1 MFLLY
6 ICRMKVKLLQIGKT
20 QQGYLVQGIEFYEQ
34 RIKNYISFSME
45 TIPTL
50 KQAAS
55 LTADQLKI
63 KEGELILS
71 KLRPDDRLIL
81 LDERGK
87 SMTSV
92 GFSEFLQGQMNQGH
106 KQLVFVIGGA
116 FGFSEAVYKK
126 AMFQISLSDMTFS
139 HQVIRLLFM
148 EQMYRAMTILNN
160 HPYHHE

>member
-1 MFLLY
+1 M
-6 ICRMKVKLLQIGKT
+6 
-20 QQGYLVQGIEFYEQ
+20 
-34 RIKNYISFSME
+34 
-45 TIPTL
+45 

-55 LTADQLKI
+55 LPPDQLKQ

-87 SMTSV
+87 IFSSI
-92 GFSEFLQGQMNQGH
+92 GFSEFIQGQMNQGQ

-116 FGFSEAVYKK
+116 YGFSEEVYKK
-126 AMFQISLSDMTFS
+126 ASYKISLSEMTFS
-139 HQVIRLLFM
+139 HQLIRIVFM

>member
-1 MFLLY
+1 
-6 ICRMKVKLLQIGKT
+6 MKIKLLQIGKT

-34 RIKNYISFSME
+34 RIKNYLPFSIE
-45 TIPTL
+45 TIPSL

-55 LTADQLKI
+55 LSADQLKL

-71 KLRPDDRLIL
+71 KIKPDDRLIL

-87 SMTSV
+87 SYPST
-92 GFSEFLQGQMNQGH
+92 GFADFIQGQMNQGQ

-116 FGFSEAVYKK
+116 FGFSEAVYRK
-126 AMFQISLSDMTFS
+126 AAHQLSLSDMTFS
-139 HQVIRLLFM
+139 HQLIRLLFL

>member
-1 MFLLY
+1 
-6 ICRMKVKLLQIGKT
+6 MKVKLLQIGKT
-20 QQGYLVQGIEFYEQ
+20 QQSFLIEGIDFYEK
-34 RIKNYISFSME
+34 RIKNYLSFSIE
-45 TIPTL
+45 TTANL

-55 LTADQLKI
+55 LPPDQLKQ

-87 SMTSV
+87 TFSSI
-92 GFSEFLQGQMNQGH
+92 GFSEFIHGQMNQGQ

-116 FGFSEAVYKK
+116 FGFSEEVYKK
-126 AMFQISLSDMTFS
+126 ASYKISLSEMTFS
-139 HQVIRLLFM
+139 HQLIRIVFM

>member
-1 MFLLY
+1 
-6 ICRMKVKLLQIGKT
+6 MKVKLLQIGKT
-20 QQGYLVQGIEFYEQ
+20 QQSYLVEGIGYYEN
-34 RIKNYISFSME
+34 RIKNYLSFTIE

-55 LTADQLKI
+55 LPSEQLKQ

-87 SMTSV
+87 TFSSS
-92 GFSEFLQGQMNQGH
+92 GFSEFIQGQMNQGQ

-116 FGFSEAVYKK
+116 YGFSDEVYKK
-126 AMFQISLSDMTFS
+126 ASYKISLSEMTFS
-139 HQVIRLLFM
+139 HQLIRIVFM